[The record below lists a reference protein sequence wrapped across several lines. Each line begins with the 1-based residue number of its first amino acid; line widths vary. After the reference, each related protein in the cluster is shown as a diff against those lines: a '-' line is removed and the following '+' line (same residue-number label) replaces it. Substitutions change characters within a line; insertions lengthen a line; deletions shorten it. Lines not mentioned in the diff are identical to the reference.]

1 MNEKDIYNYNNRIK
15 KSKLKYVLDDL
26 EKNDVIEISF
36 WDDSRYD
43 IMYRECKVI
52 DVLRVY
58 KPEIL
63 DKIVKFIVPQN
74 VNNRKWYSIILEG
87 K

>member
-1 MNEKDIYNYNNRIK
+1 MK
-15 KSKLKYVLDDL
+15 KRKLKYVLDDF
-26 EKNDVIEISF
+26 KMNDIIEISF
-36 WDDSRYD
+36 WDDLRYD
-43 IMYRECKVI
+43 VMYRECKVI
-52 DVLRVY
+52 DVLKVY

-74 VNNRKWYSIILEG
+74 VNNRKWFEIILEG